1 MVKMLEQ
8 SRVLVAA
15 ANRRVEVD
23 RVDRAIDIMGDW
35 LSLIQVSLKGGR
47 YMWLELYDL
56 GV

>member
-1 MVKMLEQ
+1 MVKMLEE

-23 RVDRAIDIMGDW
+23 KVDRAIDIMGDW